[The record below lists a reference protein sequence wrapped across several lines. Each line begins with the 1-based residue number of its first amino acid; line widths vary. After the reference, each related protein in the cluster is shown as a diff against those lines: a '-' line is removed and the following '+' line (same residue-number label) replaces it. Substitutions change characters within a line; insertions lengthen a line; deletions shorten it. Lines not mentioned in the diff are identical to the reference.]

1 MTRST
6 EPSTTSMP
14 SPLSKSSAMMARSR
28 RLVLFRVTALP
39 TALETINPALGSSS
53 VDEYLQIQQRSDCR
67 NGNRNVVYQKIV
79 LQCVS
84 VGVAVALD
92 QAPVATGTDTSY

>member
-1 MTRST
+1 TP
-6 EPSTTSMP
+6 PSAHP
-14 SPLSKSSAMMARSR
+14 RW
-28 RLVLFRVTALP
+28 
-39 TALETINPALGSSS
+39 
-53 VDEYLQIQQRSDCR
+53 DEYLQIQQRSDCR

-92 QAPVATGTDTSY
+92 QAPVATGTDTSYLELRRARPLPRRADMTVRPARERIRERKPCLRARRRLFG